1 MEKVTGYE
9 LLVKLFGEEE
19 AEEFEINEVEDM
31 DGVEDYEQQSLGVSG
46 WIQTVL
52 HSFRFEG
59 KRYSVQEESH
69 TSDSVYDSETLWDTF
84 QEVEEVK
91 TVLLWIT
98 HQQDKT
104 YRHDELINPQELYE
118 KMVSNGTENVG
129 VDVDGKTVMTIE
141 IKEYP
146 GVIPVEFL
154 SLFVDRFISLGDK
167 PIEIIPVKQV

>member
-19 AEEFEINEVEDM
+19 AEEFEIYEAEDT
-31 DGVEDYEQQSLGVSG
+31 DGVEGYERQSLGVDG
-46 WIQTVL
+46 WYQTIL

-59 KRYSVQEESH
+59 KRYSVEEQLH
-69 TSDSVYDSETLWDTF
+69 AIGESDVQWNTF
-84 QEVEEVK
+84 QEVEEEEDK
-91 TVLLWIT
+91 TVILWVT
-98 HQQDKT
+98 HHQEKS
-104 YRHDELINPQELYE
+104 YRHDELINPQDLYE
-118 KMVSNGTENVG
+118 KMVSNGTNNVG

-154 SLFVDRFISLGDK
+154 SLFVDRFISLGEK
-167 PIEIIPVKQV
+167 PIEIVPVNQV